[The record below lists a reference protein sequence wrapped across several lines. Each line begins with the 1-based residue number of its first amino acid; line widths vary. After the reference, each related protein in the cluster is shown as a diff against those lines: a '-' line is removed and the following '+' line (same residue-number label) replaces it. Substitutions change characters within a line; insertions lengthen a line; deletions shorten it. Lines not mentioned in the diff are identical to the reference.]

1 MANHAGAHLYS
12 EGVLIV
18 GRLWRRGLWGT
29 LGTDRQGRCRW
40 RGWDCNGCGFLD
52 AGPFANGREAK
63 SGGGVRI
70 QFRPRCSEVQAEA
83 ERGSLS
89 EPAMGCRRKKL
100 VTVTGAA
107 FQHFSTAQAAG
118 PRWGPFWRALHRWP
132 VAHLTAC
139 GRRKLARRPRGRPPA
154 EAPSPRKSGRP
165 LRLEPRTLDAADLPH
180 PLAAPFAPIQV
191 PVESQAQAQL
201 RLCVSGAE
209 PENKYITPSQVAAR
223 PGGGRALCCCL
234 LSDLCPALSQS

>member
-70 QFRPRCSEVQAEA
+70 QFCPRCSEVQ
-83 ERGSLS
+83 RGAGGSRTGQ
-89 EPAMGCRRKKL
+89 PVRAGDGCRRKRL
-100 VTVTGAA
+100 VTATGAA
-107 FQHFSTAQAAG
+107 FSTWSTLRTAG
-118 PRWGPFWRALHRWP
+118 PRWGPFWRALHRWS

-139 GRRKLARRPRGRPPA
+139 GRRKLARRPRGRAPAGPPA
-154 EAPSPRKSGRP
+154 QRKAFDRCDWNHALWVLPG
-165 LRLEPRTLDAADLPH
+165 LPH

-191 PVESQAQAQL
+191 PVES
-201 RLCVSGAE
+201 
-209 PENKYITPSQVAAR
+209 
-223 PGGGRALCCCL
+223 
-234 LSDLCPALSQS
+234 

>member
-1 MANHAGAHLYS
+1 MAR
-12 EGVLIV
+12 V
-18 GRLWRRGLWGT
+18 GLQRLWIPGCWAICQWSRSKVWGRR
-29 LGTDRQGRCRW
+29 
-40 RGWDCNGCGFLD
+40 
-52 AGPFANGREAK
+52 AHP
-63 SGGGVRI
+63 I
-70 QFRPRCSEVQAEA
+70 PSEVQ
-83 ERGSLS
+83 RGAGGSRTGQPVRAGDGLQEEEIGDGDWRCLS
-89 EPAMGCRRKKL
+89 AL
-100 VTVTGAA
+100 QHGAGGW
-107 FQHFSTAQAAG
+107 TPVGTILAG
-118 PRWGPFWRALHRWP
+118 PAS
-132 VAHLTAC
+132 VACRSPDSVWETQISASTSRQTPC
-139 GRRKLARRPRGRPPA
+139 R
-154 EAPSPRKSGRP
+154 APSPRKSGRP